1 MNMSK
6 LLKRYDVLAL
16 VLFFFLSVVLEYH
29 EAFSLIEDETL
40 SYRQILRTYLA
51 SDAVTTPSEDVVIVY
66 TDEEFYAEYDKY
78 PLTRVDLSTLIV
90 DLKKMGAKVIAVDLL
105 LDFNSAYGEDPTLED
120 AFKEAGNVLLVS
132 QAEFEGE
139 EYVQLN
145 RAIDRF
151 ADVTTSG
158 YSNISS
164 NSTIREI
171 MVRLR
176 IYAEIAAHEED
187 GWPFAV
193 QAVAA
198 FVDGQPSLDGNKLLI
213 GENLTINL
221 DQFNDMYIDYPQLP
235 DNGAGG
241 TEKLHDVIGISAL
254 DLIFAEDEEELEE
267 LSFLFDGKIVLIGEV
282 AEVAHDQFET
292 PVGNVFGVEI
302 IANSIATILNGAS
315 LQPASLGPEILLAG
329 VFMLGLFGT
338 TFLQN
343 PLPRTL
349 LAAVIFIAYV
359 VYAGVAYIYQGTI
372 YSMSYVLIA
381 GFLAELIIYLRF
393 YLDER
398 GQKTLIRAAFGQYLS
413 PKIVS
418 DLVKNP
424 DKLTLGGQER
434 EMTAYFSD
442 IAGFS
447 TFSETLNPTQLVL
460 LLNDYLTEMCNII
473 IGSEGTVDKFEGD
486 AIVAF
491 WGAPTTQPDHAKLAC
506 YASID
511 MNKLLAE
518 LRVKWAAQNHPVI
531 KVRMGLNTGVM
542 LVGNMGSA
550 QRMNYTMMGD
560 SVNLAA
566 RLEGVNK
573 AYKSDLMISQY
584 TYDQVVDDVDV
595 RELDTIRV
603 VGKSEAVTVYQL
615 LDKKDRV
622 TGSMADLIDFYN
634 QGLDL
639 YKQREYAG
647 AMDKFKQGI
656 AVHDDDGPCLTLSDR
671 CQKYLVTP
679 PPNDWDGVFTLD
691 VKG

>member
-1 MNMSK
+1 MSK
-6 LLKRYDVLAL
+6 LLKRYDVVAL
-16 VLFFFLSVVLEYH
+16 GLFFLLAVVLEYQ
-29 EAFSLIEDETL
+29 ESFSLLEDETL

-51 SDAVTTPSEDVVIVY
+51 DDEATRPSEDVVIVY
-66 TDEEFYAEYDKY
+66 TDEEFYSEYDKY
-78 PLTRVDLSTLIV
+78 PLTRVDLSTLV
-90 DLKKMGAKVIAVDLL
+90 LDLRKMGAKVIAVDLL
-105 LDFNSAYGEDPTLED
+105 LDFNSAFGEDPTLED
-120 AFKEAGNVLLVS
+120 ALQEAGNVLLVS
-132 QAEFEGE
+132 QAEIDEGE
-139 EYVQLN
+139 FLRLN

-151 ADVTTSG
+151 ANITISG
-158 YSNISS
+158 YTNITS
-164 NSTIREI
+164 NSTIKET

-176 IYAEIAAHEED
+176 IYPEIAVQEED

-198 FVDGQPSLDGNKLLI
+198 FLDEKPALKDDSLRFGEVLSVD
-213 GENLTINL
+213 L
-221 DQFNDMYIDYPQLP
+221 DQFNDVYIDYPQLP
-235 DNGAGG
+235 PDRVGG
-241 TEKLHDVIGISAL
+241 VPRLHDAIGISAL

-267 LSFLFDGKIVLIGEV
+267 LSYLVEGKIVLIGEV
-282 AEVAHDQFET
+282 AEVAHDDFET

-302 IANSIATILNGAS
+302 IANTIATLLKGAPLQAAS
-315 LQPASLGPEILLAG
+315 LVPEILLTT

-338 TFLQN
+338 AFLQS
-343 PLPRTL
+343 PLPRTTT
-349 LAAVIFIAYV
+349 AIAIFLGYIGYV
-359 VYAGVAYIYQGTI
+359 GLAYIYQGI
-372 YSMSYVLIA
+372 VYSMSYALIA
-381 GFLAELIIYLRF
+381 GFLSVLIINMRF

-424 DKLTLGGQER
+424 GKLTLGGEER

-447 TFSETLNPTQLVL
+447 TFSETLNPTQLVF

-491 WGAPTTQPDHAKLAC
+491 WGAPTVQPNHARLAC
-506 YASID
+506 YASIE
-511 MNKLLAE
+511 MNKVLAA
-518 LRVKWAAQNHPVI
+518 LRVKWATQNYPVI
-531 KVRMGLNTGVM
+531 NVRMGLNTGVM

-560 SVNLAA
+560 TVNLAA
-566 RLEGVNK
+566 RLEGANK
-573 AYKSDLMISQY
+573 AYKSDLMISQF
-584 TYDQVVDDVDV
+584 TYDHVVDDVDV

-615 LDKKDRV
+615 LEKKDRIS
-622 TGSMADLIDFYN
+622 GSIADLIDFYL
-634 QGLDL
+634 QGLEL

-647 AMDKFKQGI
+647 AIEKFKH
-656 AVHDDDGPCLTLSDR
+656 AVAIHDDDGPSLTYLDR
-671 CQKYLVTP
+671 CQQYLANP
-679 PPNDWDGVFTLD
+679 PAKDWDGVFTLD
-691 VKG
+691 DKG

>member
-1 MNMSK
+1 MSK

-16 VLFFFLSVVLEYH
+16 VLFFLLSVFLEYQ
-29 EAFSLIEDETL
+29 EAFSLLEDETL

-51 SDAVTTPSEDVVIVY
+51 DDAVTTPSKDVVIVY
-66 TDEEFYAEYDKY
+66 TDEEFYSEYGKF
-78 PLTRVDLSTLIV
+78 PLTRVDLSTIVV

-105 LDFNSAYGEDPTLED
+105 LDFKSAYGEDPSLED

-132 QAEFEGE
+132 QAVFEEE

-151 ADVTTSG
+151 AAITTSG
-158 YSNISS
+158 YSNITS

-176 IYAEIAAHEED
+176 IYPEIAEQEED
-187 GWPFAV
+187 GWPVAV

-198 FVDGQPSLDGNKLLI
+198 FLEQQAAIEGNQLLI
-213 GENLTINL
+213 GENLRVNL

-235 DNGAGG
+235 PDGLGG
-241 TEKLHDVIGISAL
+241 TQKLHDVIGISAL

-282 AEVAHDQFET
+282 AEVAHDEFET

-302 IANSIATILNGAS
+302 IANSIATILKGAP
-315 LQPASLGPEILLAG
+315 LQPASLLPEILLTA

-338 TFLQN
+338 TLLQN

-349 LAAVIFIAYV
+349 LASIVFLVYTVYV
-359 VYAGVAYIYQGTI
+359 GVVYIYQGTI

-381 GFLAELIIYLRF
+381 GFLSELVIYLRF
-393 YLDER
+393 YLEER
-398 GQKTLIRAAFGQYLS
+398 EQKILIRAAFGQYLS

-424 DKLTLGGQER
+424 DKLSLGGQER

-491 WGAPTTQPDHAKLAC
+491 WGAPTVQTDHARLAC
-506 YASID
+506 YASIE
-511 MNKLLAE
+511 MNQLLAE
-518 LRVKWAAQNHPVI
+518 LRVKWAAQSHPAI
-531 KVRMGLNTGVM
+531 HVRMGLNTGVM

-566 RLEGVNK
+566 RLEGANK
-573 AYKSDLMISQY
+573 VYKSDLMISQS
-584 TYDQVVDDVDV
+584 TYDQVADDVDV

-615 LDKKDRV
+615 LDKKDRI

-647 AMDKFKQGI
+647 AIEKFKQGI
-656 AVHDDDGPCLTLSDR
+656 AIHDDDGPCLTLLVR
-671 CQKYLVTP
+671 CQQYLTSP
-679 PPNDWDGVFTLD
+679 PSNDWDGVFTLAE
-691 VKG
+691 KG

>member
-1 MNMSK
+1 MSK
-6 LLKRYDVLAL
+6 LLKRYDVIAL
-16 VLFFFLSVVLEYH
+16 VVFFVLAVVLERL
-29 EAFSLIEDETL
+29 EAFSLLEDETL

-51 SDAVTTPSEDVVIVY
+51 SDEVVKPSDDVVIVY
-66 TDEEFYAEYDKY
+66 TDEEFYSEYGKY
-78 PLTRVDLSTLIV
+78 PLTRVDLSTIV
-90 DLKKMGAKVIAVDLL
+90 LDLKKMGAKVIAVDLL

-120 AFKEAGNVLLVS
+120 AFQEAGNVLLVS
-132 QAEFEGE
+132 QADFIEDEFI
-139 EYVQLN
+139 QLN

-151 ADVTTSG
+151 AAVTTSG
-158 YSNISS
+158 YSNITS
-164 NSTIREI
+164 NSTVREI

-176 IYAEIAAHEED
+176 IHPEIAAQEED
-187 GWPFAV
+187 GWPFTV

-198 FVDGQPSLDGNKLLI
+198 FLDAEPALEGNTLRI
-213 GENLTINL
+213 GEDLSVGL

-235 DNGAGG
+235 DDGAGS
-241 TEKLHDVIGISAL
+241 TQKLHDVIGISAL

-267 LSFLFDGKIVLIGEV
+267 LSFLFDGKIALIGEV

-302 IANSIATILNGAS
+302 IADIIATILKGAPLQAAS
-315 LQPASLGPEILLAG
+315 LVPEILLTA
-329 VFMLGLFGT
+329 VLMLGLFGT

-343 PLPRTL
+343 PLPRTS
-349 LAAVIFIAYV
+349 LAAAVFIVYVAFVVIT
-359 VYAGVAYIYQGTI
+359 YIYQGTI
-372 YSMSYVLIA
+372 YSMSYALIA
-381 GFLAELIIYLRF
+381 GFLSVLVINLRF
-393 YLDER
+393 YLEER

-424 DKLTLGGQER
+424 GKLTLGGEER

-447 TFSETLNPTQLVL
+447 TFSETLKPTELVL

-491 WGAPTTQPDHAKLAC
+491 WGAPTIQPDHAKLAC
-506 YASID
+506 FASIE
-511 MNKLLAE
+511 MNQLLAE
-518 LRVKWAAQNHPVI
+518 LRVKWAQQNHPAI
-531 KVRMGLNTGVM
+531 NVRMGLNTGEM

-560 SVNLAA
+560 AVNLAA
-566 RLEGVNK
+566 RLEGANK
-573 AYKSDLMISQY
+573 VYKSDVMISMH
-584 TYDQVVDDVDV
+584 TYNQVMDEVDV

-603 VGKSEAVTVYQL
+603 VGKSEATTVYQL
-615 LDKKDRV
+615 LEKKGRV
-622 TGSMADLIDFYN
+622 SGSMADLVDVYS

-639 YKQREYAG
+639 YKQREYA
-647 AMDKFKQGI
+647 AAIEKFNQAI
-656 AVHDDDGPCLTLSDR
+656 AIHDDDGPSLTYLDR
-671 CQKYLVTP
+671 CQQYLNNP
-679 PPNDWDGVFTLD
+679 PASDWDGVFTLD
-691 VKG
+691 EKG